1 MSTRACIARK
11 TGPTTFQGVYHHWD
25 GYPTALG
32 ATLWKLYRG
41 HFKRDLEGMLTF
53 LIEKHPAGWSTIN
66 NADFALPA
74 GFQEAKYQTKRNGD
88 NDYSKPIPHGPICYC
103 HGGRHEEAS
112 PVTEKDDCGMEWAYV
127 FNIEEKLMHV
137 LERVFTDNAVSTGGA
152 NLGGKH
158 MVGMFGCGAPGHQRW
173 QEIAVIALD
182 GPKPDWKSLRRLELT
197 SNLT

>member
-1 MSTRACIARK
+1 MSTRACVARK
-11 TGPTTFQGVYHHWD
+11 TGPTTFRGVYHHWD

-32 ATLWKLYRG
+32 STLWKLYRG
-41 HFKRDLEGMLTF
+41 HFKRDLESMLTF

-66 NADFALPA
+66 SADFNLPA
-74 GFQEAKYQTKRNGD
+74 GYQEAKYRKKRNGND
-88 NDYSKPIPHGPICYC
+88 DYSKPIPHGPICYC

-127 FNIEEKLMHV
+127 FDIEKKLMHV
-137 LERVFTDNAVSTGGA
+137 LERVYTDNAVSTGGA

-173 QEIAVIALD
+173 SELASIDLG
-182 GPKPDWKSLRRLELT
+182 GPEPDWESLR
-197 SNLT
+197 SVQAAPNVG

>member
-32 ATLWKLYRG
+32 ATLWSLYHG
-41 HFKRDLEGMLTF
+41 HFKRDLEKMLSL
-53 LIEKHPAGWSTIN
+53 LIDEHPAGWSTIN
-66 NADFALPA
+66 NADFKLPA
-74 GFQEAKYQTKRNGD
+74 AYQEAKYRKKRNGD

-103 HGGRHEEAS
+103 HGGRHEE
-112 PVTEKDDCGMEWAYV
+112 K
-127 FNIEEKLMHV
+127 KLMHV
-137 LERVFTDNAVSTGGA
+137 LERVYTDNAVSTGGA

-173 QEIAVIALD
+173 QDLAAVALD
-182 GPKPDWKSLRRLELT
+182 GPEPDWESLRSVQAAT
-197 SNLT
+197 NLK

>member
-32 ATLWKLYRG
+32 ATLWSLYHG
-41 HFKRDLEGMLTF
+41 HFKRDLEKMLSL
-53 LIEKHPAGWSTIN
+53 LIDEHPAGWSTIN
-66 NADFALPA
+66 NADFKLPA
-74 GFQEAKYQTKRNGD
+74 AYQEAKYRKKRNGD

-112 PVTEKDDCGMEWAYV
+112 PVTEEDDCGMEWAYV
-127 FNIEEKLMHV
+127 FGLEKKLMHV
-137 LERVFTDNAVSTGGA
+137 LERVYTDNAVSTGGA

-173 QEIAVIALD
+173 QDLAAVALD
-182 GPKPDWKSLRRLELT
+182 GPEPDWESLRSVQAAT
-197 SNLT
+197 NLK